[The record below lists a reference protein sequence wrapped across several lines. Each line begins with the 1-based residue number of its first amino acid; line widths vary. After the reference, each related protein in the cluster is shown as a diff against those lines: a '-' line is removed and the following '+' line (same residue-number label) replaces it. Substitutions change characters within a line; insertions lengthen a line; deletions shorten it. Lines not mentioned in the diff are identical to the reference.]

1 MHDEMERLMR
11 AKARR
16 LNISVDTL
24 KDVIADR
31 VVANEYEEDVS
42 SIVLSLTDSDIAEFT
57 RFHNQSVVQQS
68 LAR

>member
-1 MHDEMERLMR
+1 MQDEMERLMR

-31 VVANEYEEDVS
+31 VVATECEEDIS
-42 SIVLSLTDSDIAEFT
+42 SIILSLTDGDIAEFT
-57 RFHNQSVVQQS
+57 RFHNQ
-68 LAR
+68 